1 MKLLLGILH
10 LLELVTSI
18 VILLHDHLHRLLLLV
33 YLFWLSF
40 AGRHDEL
47 LMFLACGQV
56 LDRLRAVDLTNVLGG
71 VEGAPGIPMP
81 LVIIRNLLL
90 DFSNW

>member
-1 MKLLLGILH
+1 
-10 LLELVTSI
+10 
-18 VILLHDHLHRLLLLV
+18 
-33 YLFWLSF
+33 
-40 AGRHDEL
+40 
-47 LMFLACGQV
+47 MFLACGQV